1 MATPN
6 NFSELIENYSIE
18 IPIIQRDYAQGRET
32 LAVETIRNGLLDTLY
47 NAIVNKKPVDFDFI
61 YGSLETVA
69 SETKFIPLDGQQRLT
84 TLFLLHWYLAC
95 KDGKLDQEINKLGN
109 FKYET
114 RRSSEGFCKALVT
127 KGIIIPKNSD
137 DQQLPISDIIKD
149 APWFFL
155 SWEKDPTIK
164 SMLVM
169 IDAIHAKF
177 SKSEGF
183 YDILNNKESS
193 PVTFQF
199 LELSNYGLSD
209 LLYIK
214 MNARGKSLTDFEN
227 FKAKFEQ
234 HLQKTYNEKTKEF
247 SSKFDG
253 DWTEL
258 FWNYKDKDNLF
269 DDQFMNFFRVI
280 ATNNYALDGS
290 QENFENKIQLL
301 TNAKVPIFYP
311 RYEELNC
318 FDPKCVDSIIGTLDI
333 LANGSSP
340 IKSYLSDSTLINE
353 SELFKKVIENDLNY
367 TERIHFYALTHY
379 ILYNGNSE
387 GLAQWVR
394 VIMNLSENQIYNSA
408 DDFSKSMKSIYAL
421 LPFSAKI
428 LEYLIDPKNPVTGFW
443 DVQVKEERIKAV
455 LILKG
460 THWESIVLPIEN
472 HGYFNGQI
480 NFLLQFSGLEA
491 AYNADNQLN
500 WSESDENTLMSF
512 FVEYSR
518 KASEV
523 FGDEG
528 LNEFENH
535 IWERALLC
543 KGDYMLQQRS
553 NYSFLIDYDR
563 DISWK
568 RLLRDANED
577 KRNLVKQL
585 FDDISIDTVEND
597 LQTVID
603 NYDKD
608 EWQWCVVKR
617 PGVIEACGWKKYIRY
632 YDDNNILLLES
643 STTSGYHKE
652 YYSYALY
659 LKLIEIGNKA
669 TYLPQRSIE
678 YEKYIS
684 NLNGKAVR
692 ISFVWEQQAWRYKVK
707 LGRQTVE
714 YFETEEL
721 VIEYLKT
728 NDYLKG

>member
-6 NFSELIENYSIE
+6 NFSELLENYSIE

-47 NAIVNKKPVDFDFI
+47 NAIESKKPVDFDFI

-69 SETKFIPLDGQQRLT
+69 AETKFIPLDGQQRLT

-95 KDGKLDQEINKLGN
+95 KDGKSDQEINKLVN

-114 RRSSEGFCKALVT
+114 RRSSEEFCKALVT
-127 KGIIIPKNSD
+127 KGIIIPKNID
-137 DQQLPISDIIKD
+137 GQLLPLSDIIKD
-149 APWFFL
+149 AAWFFI

-177 SKSEGF
+177 SISEGF

-234 HLQKTYNEKTKEF
+234 HLQKSYNEKAKEF

-290 QENFENKIQLL
+290 RENFENKVQLL

-311 RYEELNC
+311 QYEELNC
-318 FDPKCVDSIIGTLDI
+318 FDSKCVDSVIGTLDI

-353 SELFKKVIENDLNY
+353 TDLFKKVIANDLNY

-379 ILYNGNSE
+379 ILYNGNSD
-387 GLAQWVR
+387 GLAQWIR

-408 DDFSKSMKSIYAL
+408 DDFSKSMKSIHAL

-460 THWESIVLPIEN
+460 SKWESIVLPIEN

-491 AYNADNQLN
+491 AYDADNQLN
-500 WSESDENTLMSF
+500 LSESDENTLMSS

-518 KASEV
+518 KASAV

-528 LNEFENH
+528 LKEFENH

-577 KRNLVKQL
+577 KRNLVKEL
-585 FDDISIDTVEND
+585 FDDISIGTVENN
-597 LQTVID
+597 LQSVID

-617 PGVIEACGWKKYIRY
+617 PGMIEACGWKKYIRY

-692 ISFVWEQQAWRYKVK
+692 IAFVWEQQAWKYKVK
-707 LGRQTVE
+707 LGRQPVE
-714 YFETEEL
+714 YFETEDL